1 MFPAYCTQTVCDDKP
16 CKQLDLAC
24 TIVPVFNTKNEQL
37 KLFHSV
43 VIVVLLLLPALIE
56 AIS

>member
-1 MFPAYCTQTVCDDKP
+1 MSPAYCTQTVCDDKP

-24 TIVPVFNTKNEQL
+24 TIVPVFNTQNEQL

-43 VIVVLLLLPALIE
+43 VIVVLLLLLL
-56 AIS
+56 